1 MEMKMARWV
10 LLLVALWLAP
20 ADAAAQTVEMVFTP
34 AVLQQAVSLKGT
46 LRAEKVESFSALAL
60 VGASPARKKAYG
72 DKVANT
78 TAVVILGEDALKAV
92 ADVEFTT
99 PVILLNAT
107 GQTAAK
113 GRVIRVFD
121 GTSAPAA
128 ATAVASAAAVKG
140 LLGSEKEV
148 ALKGAAS
155 TVIQGILDALK

>member
-1 MEMKMARWV
+1 M
-10 LLLVALWLAP
+10 LALWVAP
-20 ADAAAQTVEMVFTP
+20 ADTDQGVELVFTP
-34 AVLQQAVSLKGT
+34 AVLQQVVALKGT
-46 LRAEKVESFSALAL
+46 LQTERVESFSALAL

-92 ADVEFTT
+92 ADVAFTT

-121 GTSAPAA
+121 GAAPPGAA
-128 ATAVASAAAVKG
+128 AVASAAAVKG
-140 LLGSEKEV
+140 LLGTEKEV
-148 ALKGAAS
+148 ALKGPAG
-155 TVIQGILDALK
+155 TVIQGVLDALK